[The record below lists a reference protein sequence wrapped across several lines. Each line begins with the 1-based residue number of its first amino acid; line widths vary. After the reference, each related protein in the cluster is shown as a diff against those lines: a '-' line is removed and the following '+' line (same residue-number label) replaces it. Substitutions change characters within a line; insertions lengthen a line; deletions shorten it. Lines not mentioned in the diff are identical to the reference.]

1 MAVQKNLYD
10 SKRSSRTTGRINLHD
25 PWTEDVHARPS
36 DANHAG
42 YQTHALP
49 PGPSSLAAPAASRG
63 RHKCWQ
69 STEGAHL
76 TSGVTQNAGDKRR
89 ERRGEKRSN
98 EKLQRKRSQRA
109 AAGFS
114 FTNDHATTVFSTQV
128 LIKRCRRTL
137 GERHRVLRHW
147 APRRRRR
154 GPEVG
159 ALPRSSRPPAARRGP
174 HGEARE
180 SPCCRPPPAAG
191 RLTDPRS
198 RGGTASRAGAGLE
211 RRWPPVPPRAAAK
224 ADAAIFSAG
233 PQTRRDGGS
242 RAVRSSGE
250 LLCTGPYEA
259 PGLPYRLVDAI
270 SLPPAAGAVRG
281 RAAARRTSLYSG
293 REGRDRRQLA
303 TGRAK
308 GQAAPRCD
316 RVPWAAAR
324 ACREPRP
331 ARISARRRDAAQR
344 CAGWGGRPRRAR
356 WVARAQKVAAG
367 SRCR

>member
-1 MAVQKNLYD
+1 MQTDARRAAPSAAAL
-10 SKRSSRTTGRINLHD
+10 SAA
-25 PWTEDVHARPS
+25 EAAARP
-36 DANHAG
+36 
-42 YQTHALP
+42 
-49 PGPSSLAAPAASRG
+49 RG
-63 RHKCWQ
+63 RGSASQQPTACRPARP
-69 STEGAHL
+69 T
-76 TSGVTQNAGDKRR
+76 RR
-89 ERRGEKRSN
+89 NPGKP
-98 EKLQRKRSQRA
+98 L
-109 AAGFS
+109 
-114 FTNDHATTVFSTQV
+114 
-128 LIKRCRRTL
+128 
-137 GERHRVLRHW
+137 
-147 APRRRRR
+147 
-154 GPEVG
+154 
-159 ALPRSSRPPAARRGP
+159 LPS
-174 HGEARE
+174 
-180 SPCCRPPPAAG
+180 PPPAAG

-270 SLPPAAGAVRG
+270 SLPPAAAAVRG

-367 SRCR
+367 SRCREQRKLALAAAPTWGCLQAEIDTTKGKEGPFSGCSDVCSINPKGEIDII